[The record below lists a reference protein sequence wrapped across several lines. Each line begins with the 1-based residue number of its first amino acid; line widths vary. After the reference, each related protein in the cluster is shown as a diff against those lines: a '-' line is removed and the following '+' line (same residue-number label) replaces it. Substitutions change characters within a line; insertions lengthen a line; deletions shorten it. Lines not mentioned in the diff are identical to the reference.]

1 MELTFEEAY
10 KKLEEIVEQ
19 LETGELT
26 LDQSLALFEE
36 GIALVRHCRRL
47 LDVAEKRVEIILKD
61 DEGIR
66 VTEFTNDEQGVASL

>member
-47 LDVAEKRVEIILKD
+47 LDVAESGGDNL
-61 DEGIR
+61 EGR
-66 VTEFTNDEQGVASL
+66 